1 MKTFHSNPVSFVP
14 LGHCEFCGEKEVKI
28 ESIRG
33 TYYKCPGCGMV
44 HGHTHDRNNIY
55 RQAWFNEFTQGR

>member
-1 MKTFHSNPVSFVP
+1 MMMMSHSGPITHIK

-28 ESIRG
+28 ETLKG

-44 HGHTHDRNNIY
+44 HGHTHDRNNVY
-55 RQAWFNEFTQGR
+55 RQAWHDFYAR